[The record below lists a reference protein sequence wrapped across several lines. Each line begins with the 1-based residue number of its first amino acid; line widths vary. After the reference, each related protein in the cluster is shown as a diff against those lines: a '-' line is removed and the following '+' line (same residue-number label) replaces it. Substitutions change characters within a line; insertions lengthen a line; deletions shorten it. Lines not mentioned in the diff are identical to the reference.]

1 MAPTMVATTIT
12 TATPAK
18 MATAKK
24 TDDGDGDDVGG
35 GGDDGDGDGDDDD
48 DDDGDGDDSDFL
60 CLGHRGGDAGGRHW
74 RLPGGQPLPFHPKK
88 WHAARPPGASQQDP
102 DGSPKRRR

>member
-12 TATPAK
+12 TATPAT

-35 GGDDGDGDGDDDD
+35 GGDDGDGDGDD

>member
-12 TATPAK
+12 TATPAT

-35 GGDDGDGDGDDDD
+35 GGDDGDGDGDDD

>member
-1 MAPTMVATTIT
+1 MAPTMAATIT
-12 TATPAK
+12 AATPAT

-48 DDDGDGDDSDFL
+48 DDGDGDDSNFS
-60 CLGHRGGDAGGRHW
+60 CLGRRGGDAGGRHW
-74 RLPGGQPLPFHPKK
+74 RLPGGQPLPFHPRK